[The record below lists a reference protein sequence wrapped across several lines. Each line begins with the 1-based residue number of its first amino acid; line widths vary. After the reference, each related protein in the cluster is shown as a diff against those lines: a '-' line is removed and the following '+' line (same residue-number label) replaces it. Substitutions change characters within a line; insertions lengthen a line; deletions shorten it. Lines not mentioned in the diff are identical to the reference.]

1 MKKQKKL
8 AHKKSATNHNLSVL
22 GYLLAGSLLGGAAV
36 WIVSSSIYNATV
48 SEMRATM
55 NNHMTMMEKTI
66 HSTSGMD
73 MSMAEMT
80 TSLQGKTGDEFDKLF
95 LEQMIP
101 HHQGAVDMAKL
112 AEAQAKHDEIKE
124 LSKNILTSQA
134 DEINDMKTWLET
146 WGYK

>member
-1 MKKQKKL
+1 MKKRKKHATKKL
-8 AHKKSATNHNLSVL
+8 PTNHNLSVL
-22 GYLLAGSLLGGAAV
+22 GYLLSGALLGGAAV

-48 SEMRATM
+48 SEMRSTM
-55 NNHMTMMEKTI
+55 SDHMAMMEKTM

-80 TSLQGKTGDEFDKLF
+80 TSLQGKTGDEFDKTF

-112 AEAQAKHDEIKE
+112 AEVQAKHEEIKA
-124 LSKNILTSQA
+124 LSKNILTSQTN
-134 DEINDMKTWLET
+134 EINDMKTWLET